1 MKYIKIFS
9 FLIISIIIS
18 SCQSNNFEQEN
29 DAVYKSIR
37 KIYTLNSDGSVSYQY
52 QHQLKYITHYSFNR
66 AYGESFIIYNPEQQ
80 ELKIN
85 KSETKM
91 ADGKIVPSPENAFN
105 EVLPRFASGVP
116 DYNHLREMVVT
127 HVGLELG
134 CEVDFD
140 YEVISKAEYLPFL
153 NENIVLQED
162 VPVENLE
169 IIVNVPDDTEL
180 HFKLIHIKNQAK
192 ISKKK
197 GYTQYIWNFKDLGGL
212 THEANQPH
220 DLSFLPRLTFS
231 NVDMPD
237 AISTLYNTID
247 LTLTNDIKEIVTKR
261 IWGKE
266 NKIQIIRELQKIV
279 SKEMNTFHIP
289 LEYSAY
295 SARPLSEV
303 WKSNG
308 GTELEK
314 TFLLKELLRYAGIE
328 SNVVLAVSPVI
339 YDKNVGNLK
348 NAGHFFISTK
358 IDEET
363 IYFSLNPKQ
372 ANDLALNFKNV
383 GIIDEEANSVDIAD
397 FIYDLESSIEASGN
411 FELNESGD
419 IAGRISIITKGIK
432 NPYLNY
438 IDQLENGEEI
448 AYSLFPKNT
457 IEDFNVDMFDNKQSD
472 VHATIKDKKIWKNQ
486 DNYYFIETPTSS
498 YGLKGEHLQTLL
510 NERQTPLKLS
520 YAIHESYDFTISIPE
535 GFNFVAPSIKKE
547 LINEIGSV
555 TMDISFADNAIHVI
569 KSLKINKEEI
579 SPAEYNSFKNLLD
592 IWNKKNYNEIILKKT
607 LEE

>member
-1 MKYIKIFS
+1 
-9 FLIISIIIS
+9 
-18 SCQSNNFEQEN
+18 
-29 DAVYKSIR
+29 
-37 KIYTLNSDGSVSYQY
+37 
-52 QHQLKYITHYSFNR
+52 
-66 AYGESFIIYNPEQQ
+66 
-80 ELKIN
+80 
-85 KSETKM
+85 M

-127 HVGLELG
+127 HAGLELG
-134 CEVDFD
+134 CKVDLD
-140 YEVISKAEYLPFL
+140 YEIKSKAEYLPFL
-153 NENIVLQED
+153 NENIVLQEN
-162 VPVENLE
+162 VPVENLD

-180 HFKLIHIKNQAK
+180 NFKLIHIETQAK

-197 GYTQYIWNFKDLGGL
+197 GYTQYTWNFKDLGGL
-212 THEANQPH
+212 AHEANQPH

-231 NVDMPD
+231 NVNMPD

-295 SARPLSEV
+295 SGRPLSEV

-314 TFLLKELLRYAGIE
+314 IFLLKELLGYAGIE
-328 SNVVLAVSPVI
+328 SNIVLAVSPVI

-358 IDEET
+358 IDEENM
-363 IYFSLNPKQ
+363 YFSLNPKQ
-372 ANDLALNFKNV
+372 SNNLALNFKNV
-383 GIIDEEANSVDIAD
+383 VIIDEEANTVNIAD
-397 FIYDLESSIEASGN
+397 FIYDLESSIKVSGN

-419 IAGRISIITKGIK
+419 IAGRINIITKGIK

>member
-486 DNYYFIETPTSS
+486 GNYYFIETPTSN

-520 YAIHESYDFTISIPE
+520 YAVNESYDFTILIPE

-555 TMDISFADNAIHVI
+555 TMDISFADNTIHVI
-569 KSLKINKEEI
+569 RSLEINKEEI

-607 LEE
+607 LGE